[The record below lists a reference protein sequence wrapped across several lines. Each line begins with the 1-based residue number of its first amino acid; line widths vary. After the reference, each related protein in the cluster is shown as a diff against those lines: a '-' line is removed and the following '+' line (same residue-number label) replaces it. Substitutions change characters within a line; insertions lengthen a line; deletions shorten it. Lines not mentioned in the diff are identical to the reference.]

1 MGAAISRT
9 DATSLEPGGR
19 GGTVLWLLLA
29 LAVALR
35 LWNLGFGLDLEDPR
49 LSVRNNVIDER
60 GMVLAELDGIL
71 SGRFHPGDFLYRG
84 SGGFYALG
92 LADLLWFLPRGLTHP
107 EGWSGALAELRAN
120 PSALHLVHRF
130 VSALCGV
137 LTVLWTY
144 RLVRRELGERAG
156 LLACAFLAV
165 AYVHVRES
173 HFGTIDVLWSLLT
186 LATVDALLRLLRAPG
201 RVAYLRGALWIG
213 ATAATKYFG
222 GLMVA
227 HLGLAHLC
235 ARAAARREGRPAPG
249 WRELVQGSLGVPLGF
264 LLLSSYVLYALPDLI
279 EVVRW
284 SFETYGSSSAGGGL
298 LPRLVHHV
306 RYTFAVGLGEP
317 VFVLALVGM
326 GLGLARPGAPRF
338 LALSALLLLPTTFL
352 TAHTPVRFGLAPAV
366 LLVPLAALAAE
377 RLTARQP
384 AAVVALVAFLA
395 AAPSLARSLAFDA
408 LIGRP
413 DSRVEMVR
421 HLDAQGAAKSDVLA
435 VGFYGLPRLSGDAP
449 EPFEDLVLHV
459 RSDPAITPAA
469 ARALAEEAI
478 ARAPRFVLRD
488 ETSGIPPDHDA
499 LVWEPIR
506 TALARDYAEVLRLEG
521 RREPD
526 SLRLPDPIA
535 GYLSLFV
542 PYDRPWAMT
551 RPGPTLVLYERR

>member
-9 DATSLEPGGR
+9 DATSLGPRGR
-19 GGTVLWLLLA
+19 GRKVLWMLLA
-29 LAVALR
+29 LATALR

-49 LSVRNNVIDER
+49 HAVRNNVIDER
-60 GMVLAELDGIL
+60 GMVEAELDGIL

-84 SGGFYALG
+84 SGGFYVLG
-92 LADLLWFLPRGLTHP
+92 LADLLWFLPRGLTHAD
-107 EGWSGALAELRAN
+107 GWAGALAELRVN
-120 PSALHLVHRF
+120 PSPLHLVHRF
-130 VSALCGV
+130 VSALFGV

-144 RLVRRELGERAG
+144 RLVRRELGERAA
-156 LLACAFLAV
+156 LLACFFLAV

-173 HFGTIDVLWSLLT
+173 HFGTIDVLWSFLT
-186 LATVDALLRLLRAPG
+186 LATVDALLRLQRAPG
-201 RVAYLRGALWIG
+201 RAAYLRGALWIG

-222 GLMVA
+222 GLLVL
-227 HLGLAHLC
+227 HLGLAHLF
-235 ARAAARREGRPAPG
+235 ARSAARNAGRPVPG
-249 WRELVQGSLGVPLGF
+249 WRELLQGSLGVPLGF
-264 LLLSSYVLYALPDLI
+264 LLLSSYVVYALPDLI

-284 SFETYGSSSAGGGL
+284 SIETYGSTSAGGGP
-298 LPRLVHHV
+298 LPRLGHHV

-317 VFVLALVGM
+317 VFALALIGM

-352 TAHTPVRFGLAPAV
+352 TAHTPVRFGLAPAI

-377 RLTARQP
+377 RLTAGRP
-384 AAVVALVAFLA
+384 VAVVGLVALLA
-395 AAPSLARSLAFDA
+395 GAPSLARSLSFDA

-421 HLDAQGAAKSDVLA
+421 HLDAQGAGKGEVLA
-435 VGFYGLPRLSGDAP
+435 VGFYGLPRLSGDSP
-449 EPFEDLVLHV
+449 EPFEDLVLRV
-459 RSDPAITPAA
+459 RSDPGITPAA

-478 ARAPRFVLRD
+478 GRAPRFVLRD
-488 ETSGIPPDHDA
+488 ETSGMPPDHDA

-506 TALARDYAEVLRLEG
+506 AVLARDYDVALHLEG
-521 RREPD
+521 RGDPG
-526 SLRLPDPIA
+526 SVRLPDPIA